1 MIKPKALRPGDT
13 IGIIS
18 PASPIEEKYKD
29 SFEKGVNVLRKL
41 GYNVKIGSQALK
53 QNGYLAGSDEQR
65 ASDLME
71 MFVDKNVNAIICS
84 RGGYGS
90 ERLLRYLDF
99 ETIAKN
105 PKIFAGYSNISILL
119 NIFSQYAGFITFHS
133 PMIINFGDSSDE
145 YNTKNLINTI
155 SLYQSKFILG
165 KKAEGKGQSK
175 YHYKASGQLFGGNL
189 ATIIGTIGTKYEIK
203 TENSIL
209 FIEEVSEQT
218 YSIDRMLTLLKNAGK
233 LESCNGFILGDFTD
247 CIDSSGKTV
256 RDVINDIII
265 PLGKPVILSFRCG
278 HGPVKATLPF
288 GTTVEINTRTGI
300 VTALEPV
307 ISK

>member
-29 SFEKGVNVLRKL
+29 SFDKGVNVLKNL
-41 GYNVKIGSQALK
+41 GYNIKIGRHALK

-71 MFVDKNVNAIICS
+71 MFMDKNINAIICS

-133 PMIINFGDSSDE
+133 PMIINFDGSSDE
-145 YNTKNLINTI
+145 YNTKNFINTI
-155 SLYQSKFILG
+155 SLYQSKFVLG
-165 KKAEGKGQSK
+165 KKAEGKCQSK
-175 YHYKASGQLFGGNL
+175 YRYKASGPLLGGNL
-189 ATIIGTIGTKYEIK
+189 TTIIGTIGTKYEIK

-209 FIEEVSEQT
+209 FLEEVNEQA
-218 YSIDRMLTLLKNAGK
+218 YSIDRMLTLLKNTGK
-233 LESCNGFILGDFTD
+233 LELCRGFILGDFTN
-247 CIDSSGKTV
+247 CLDSSGKSI

-278 HGPVKATLPF
+278 HGPIKATLPF

-300 VTALEPV
+300 ATALETV
-307 ISK
+307 ISR